1 MTRDPEG
8 LTLHLERV
16 LPSPRER
23 VFAACVDPE
32 QLGKWFGP
40 AGFTV
45 READLDVRAGGRYRL
60 TMRPPEGEEFHLGG
74 RFSEVD
80 PPRRLVY
87 TFEYEEPDPDDQ
99 ETLVTLTFFDH
110 PGGAKVALEQ
120 KFFATEARYELHH
133 TGWTETLDRLAAFLA

>member
-1 MTRDPEG
+1 MTPDPQG

-32 QLGKWFGP
+32 QLGRWFGP

-45 READLDVRAGGRYRL
+45 REARLDARAGGRYRL
-60 TMRPPEGEEFHLGG
+60 TMQPPEGEPFHLGG
-74 RFSEVD
+74 QFSEVD
-80 PPRRLVY
+80 PPGRLVY

-99 ETLVTLTFFDH
+99 ETRVTLSFLDH
-110 PGGAKVALEQ
+110 RDGTRLVLEQ
-120 KFFATEARYELHH
+120 GFFATEARYELHH